1 MGKAVTM
8 RYTISFLLTTLL
20 LVNAA
25 FAEVP
30 RVVTDIPPVHSLVS
44 MVMGNL
50 GTPDLLVDKG
60 ADAHSF
66 QLRPSQATRLQ
77 DANVII
83 WMGHEMTPWLERT
96 LEGSETKATQIELLD
111 SPVTE
116 TLTYGEDGAHDHSA
130 KDTTA
135 KAEPDPQ
142 AAGDGEDHDHDGL
155 DPHAWLDPHNATA
168 WLSLIAAELSTIDPE
183 NAATYAANAAA
194 GAAEIGAVEE
204 DIQTLLAPVAA
215 KPFVVYHDAYGY
227 FTSHFGLNIAGEI
240 AVGDATSPSAAQL
253 AALRET
259 LISGSP
265 VCIFP
270 EANHDPKL
278 LTQIA
283 EGTPIMIGDALD
295 PEGSAL
301 PPGAALYTDLMRV
314 LATTL
319 ADCLTKS

>member
-1 MGKAVTM
+1 M
-8 RYTISFLLTTLL
+8 RYTISIPLTTLL
-20 LVNAA
+20 LANIAL
-25 FAEVP
+25 AEVP

-44 MVMGNL
+44 MVMGDL
-50 GTPDLLVDKG
+50 GSPDLLVDKG

-66 QLRPSQATRLQ
+66 QLRPSQATGLQ
-77 DANVII
+77 EANVII
-83 WMGHEMTPWLERT
+83 WMGHAMTPWLERT
-96 LEGSETKATQIELLD
+96 LEGSETKAARIELLN

-116 TLTYGEDGAHDHSA
+116 TLTYADDGAHDHSA
-130 KDTTA
+130 EDAAA
-135 KAEPDPQ
+135 KAEPAPQ
-142 AAGDGEDHDHDGL
+142 AVGDGEDHDHDGL

-183 NAATYAANAAA
+183 NAATYASNAAA
-194 GAAEIGAVEE
+194 GAAQIGTVEE

-227 FTSHFGLNIAGEI
+227 FTGHFGLNIAGEI

-253 AALRET
+253 AALRDT
-259 LISGSP
+259 LISGAP

-278 LTQIA
+278 LIQIA
-283 EGTPIMIGDALD
+283 EGTPVKIGGVLD
-295 PEGSAL
+295 PEGAAL
-301 PPGAALYTDLMRV
+301 PPGAALYTGLMRS

>member
-1 MGKAVTM
+1 M
-8 RYTISFLLTTLL
+8 RYTISFPLTTLL
-20 LVNAA
+20 LANTAL
-25 FAEVP
+25 AEVP

-44 MVMGNL
+44 MVMGDL
-50 GTPDLLVDKG
+50 GNPDMLVDQG

-66 QLRPSQATRLQ
+66 QLRPSQATSLQ

-83 WMGHEMTPWLERT
+83 WMGHAMTPWLERT
-96 LEGSETKATQIELLD
+96 LEGIETKATQIELLD
-111 SPVTE
+111 APVTE
-116 TLTYGEDGAHDHSA
+116 TLTYGDDGAHDHSA
-130 KDTTA
+130 EDATGA
-135 KAEPDPQ
+135 SEPDPQ
-142 AAGDGEDHDHDGL
+142 AAGEGEDHPHDGL

-168 WLSLIAAELSTIDPE
+168 WLSLIAAELSALDPE

-194 GAAEIGAVEE
+194 GAAQIVAVEDE
-204 DIQTLLAPVAA
+204 IKTLLAPVAA

-227 FTSHFGLNIAGEI
+227 FAGHFGLTVAGELAI
-240 AVGDATSPSAAQL
+240 GDATSPSAAQL

-283 EGTPIMIGDALD
+283 DGTPIVIGDALD

-301 PPGAALYTDLMRV
+301 PPGAALYTDLMRG

-319 ADCLTKS
+319 ANCLTKS